1 MNDTRAALLLHKEVL
16 ARDANT
22 LLADVQALLRDV
34 ADEASEETAAAR
46 AQLGARLHA
55 LQGRLAEQREA
66 ARTRVSRWADTTD
79 CYVHA
84 HPWESIGSVAAVAA
98 VAGALVALAVTR
110 Q

>member
-1 MNDTRAALLLHKEVL
+1 MNDIRAELMLHKDAL

-34 ADEASEETAAAR
+34 ADEAGLESTQAR

-55 LQGRLAEQREA
+55 LQERLAMQRQA
-66 ARTRVSRWADTTD
+66 ARMRVSQWVDTTD
-79 CYVHA
+79 RYVHT

-98 VAGALVALAVTR
+98 VAGALVALAVAR
-110 Q
+110 R

>member
-1 MNDTRAALLLHKEVL
+1 MNDSRAELLLHKDAL

-34 ADEASEETAAAR
+34 ADEAGLETSQAR

-55 LQGRLAEQREA
+55 LQKRLAEQRQA
-66 ARTRVSRWADTTD
+66 AQMRVSQWVDTTD
-79 CYVHA
+79 RYVHA

-110 Q
+110 R